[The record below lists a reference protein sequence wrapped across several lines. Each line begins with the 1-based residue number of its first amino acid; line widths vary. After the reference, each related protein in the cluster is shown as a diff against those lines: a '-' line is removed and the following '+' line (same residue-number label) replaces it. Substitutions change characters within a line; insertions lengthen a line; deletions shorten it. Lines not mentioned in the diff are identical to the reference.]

1 MLLGMEPGCLVSQC
15 TSSKQEVSIPT
26 LEDVLILL
34 MDVLEDLGRE
44 TEVLCHNGLGR
55 VLNPLVQ
62 QECRILGEVAT
73 VKHQQELGSILA
85 QTLEGVWV
93 ARREIPQITLLQVI
107 NEGTAI
113 SVERRDADLAC
124 AMSVANL

>member
-1 MLLGMEPGCLVSQC
+1 
-15 TSSKQEVSIPT
+15 
-26 LEDVLILL
+26 

-93 ARREIPQITLLQVI
+93 PRREIPQITLLQVI